1 MLRSRRSRPLSTCRS
16 AVILALAWVPLT
28 MASHTVRCSAWV
40 WQLQHPVHGAHAQ
53 GQRRFVQAL
62 AGWVLTAVDALLELL
77 GHKDRQAVLGLFRG
91 GVHGDGDGADDG
103 GAAGGVGR
111 GDVKGPLKYHP
122 TVLET
127 PRK

>member
-1 MLRSRRSRPLSTCRS
+1 
-16 AVILALAWVPLT
+16 
-28 MASHTVRCSAWV
+28 MAAHTVRCSALN
-40 WQLQHPVHGAHAQ
+40 WQLQHLAHRAPAGAHAQ
-53 GQRRFVQAL
+53 GQSRFVQAL
-62 AGWVLTAVDALLELL
+62 AGLVLTAVDELLERR
-77 GHKDRQAVLGLFRG
+77 GHKDSQAVLGLFRG
-91 GVHGDGDGADDG
+91 GVHGGDDGADDG